1 MDKRERKSRL
11 KDIIEKIDKSIIGIE
26 KFDKKLMEETYEK
39 IDDLFCYL
47 EDKCIVPNSFD
58 TEKMMQEI
66 LDDYFTHD
74 EEIMDI
80 KKDIEELTNDV
91 YDHINEMENN
101 SSKKEWEQFFSNIE
115 FIEDIINFEDQGIN
129 TVEQF
134 IDHMKKLKTNL
145 QNLV

>member
-1 MDKRERKSRL
+1 
-11 KDIIEKIDKSIIGIE
+11 
-26 KFDKKLMEETYEK
+26 
-39 IDDLFCYL
+39 
-47 EDKCIVPNSFD
+47 
-58 TEKMMQEI
+58 
-66 LDDYFTHD
+66 
-74 EEIMDI
+74 MDI